1 MPSTRNTARKGSPRA
16 PSSRIP
22 VPKASK
28 ATANVSTTRRA
39 SPRRKM
45 TTVSSSTR
53 VLRSSLS
60 RTPTGANKE
69 NYPILP
75 RPGFLSRANP
85 ISPSR
90 MKKDGI
96 GKKPFG
102 KSRVQRAKRQP
113 LRELTEAE
121 VFERDEAVMG
131 DLRRRR
137 VSGENYVVDS
147 LGDSVIFDSVLAH
160 ETVPPEVTESS
171 SSDVPEEIQV
181 DEPAEA
187 ESPLVVYKP
196 KIEKFKVLRRSD
208 SEERLTASMESI
220 IAAAQKTV
228 VDSAKR
234 PRTRAALAKKQHP
247 AVRTSLD
254 SIENHSPDVMLR
266 SAENSAI
273 KPARARATRQSSP
286 FSGTKTFAGVSK
298 AQPSPSPLKVGRVG
312 LGAKSAN
319 TAYVM
324 KKVLEEGG
332 KVLEKGKM
340 VLKDDA
346 AAASTKVV
354 TKKKSVVATTT
365 TTTTKETKITTRRA
379 NSSLKRAAG
388 VTAGVNSARAGL
400 AGIGRMR

>member
-1 MPSTRNTARKGSPRA
+1 
-16 PSSRIP
+16 
-22 VPKASK
+22 
-28 ATANVSTTRRA
+28 
-39 SPRRKM
+39 
-45 TTVSSSTR
+45 
-53 VLRSSLS
+53 
-60 RTPTGANKE
+60 
-69 NYPILP
+69 
-75 RPGFLSRANP
+75 
-85 ISPSR
+85 
-90 MKKDGI
+90 MKKDGV

-137 VSGENYVVDS
+137 VSGENYLVNG
-147 LGDSVIFDSVLAH
+147 LGDSVIFDSFLAH
-160 ETVPPEVTESS
+160 ETAHPEAAESS
-171 SSDVPEEIQV
+171 SPNVPGETEVGEQA
-181 DEPAEA
+181 EP

-196 KIEKFKVLRRSD
+196 KIERFKVLRHSD

-254 SIENHSPDVMLR
+254 SIDNNSPDVMLR
-266 SAENSAI
+266 SAENSVI
-273 KPARARATRQSSP
+273 KPARTRATRQSSP
-286 FSGTKTFAGVSK
+286 FSGTKIFAGVSK
-298 AQPSPSPLKVGRVG
+298 VQPSPSPIKVSRVG

-324 KKVLEEGG
+324 KKVFEEGG
-332 KVLEKGKM
+332 KLSEKGKI
-340 VLKDDA
+340 VLKDTTA
-346 AAASTKVV
+346 AVPTKAVP
-354 TKKKSVVATTT
+354 KKKSVATTT
-365 TTTTKETKITTRRA
+365 STTKETKVTARKA

-388 VTAGVNSARAGL
+388 VTAGVSSARVGL

>member
-1 MPSTRNTARKGSPRA
+1 MPSTRNTVRKA
-16 PSSRIP
+16 PAGPPISRIP
-22 VPKASK
+22 VPKASRT
-28 ATANVSTTRRA
+28 TANVSTARHV
-39 SPRRKM
+39 SPRRKV

-90 MKKDGI
+90 MKKDGV

-137 VSGENYVVDS
+137 VSGENYLLDS
-147 LGDSVIFDSVLAH
+147 LGDSVIFDSFLAH
-160 ETVPPEVTESS
+160 ETARPEAAESS
-171 SSDVPEEIQV
+171 SPNVPEETEV
-181 DEPAEA
+181 DKPAEP

-196 KIEKFKVLRRSD
+196 KIEKFKVLRHSD

-254 SIENHSPDVMLR
+254 SIENYSPDIMLR
-266 SAENSAI
+266 SAENSVT
-273 KPARARATRQSSP
+273 KPARTRATRQSSP
-286 FSGTKTFAGVSK
+286 FSGTKHFAGVSK
-298 AQPSPSPLKVGRVG
+298 VQPSPSPLKVSRVG

-324 KKVLEEGG
+324 KKVFEGG
-332 KVLEKGKM
+332 KLSEKGKM
-340 VLKDDA
+340 VLKDTTA
-346 AAASTKVV
+346 AAPTKAV
-354 TKKKSVVATTT
+354 TRKKSVTTT
-365 TTTTKETKITTRRA
+365 TTTTKETKVTARKA

-388 VTAGVNSARAGL
+388 VTAGVSSARVGL